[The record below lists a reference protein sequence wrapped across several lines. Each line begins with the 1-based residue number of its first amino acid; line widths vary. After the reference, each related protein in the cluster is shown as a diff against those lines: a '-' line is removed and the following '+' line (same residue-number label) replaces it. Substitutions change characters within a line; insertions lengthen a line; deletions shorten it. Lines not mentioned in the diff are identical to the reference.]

1 MLVEFKDKGRAI
13 FKGKLIQLQQGKTFA
28 KQNTKKVQNVT
39 LSNST
44 MFKIDTTSLQLSV
57 IMYAQI
63 LKQTA
68 CFHVFYIHVTLKTS

>member
-1 MLVEFKDKGRAI
+1 MGNLYSCSKW
-13 FKGKLIQLQQGKTFA
+13 KTFA

-39 LSNST
+39 FSNST
-44 MFKIDTTSLQLSV
+44 MFKIDILSLQLSV